1 MPEPNPRRAGVLLHV
16 TSLPSPYGVGDMGP
30 QAFEFVDFL
39 ASAGQTLW
47 QILPLT
53 PTETFL
59 GDSPYSSPSVFAGNP
74 LLISPEL
81 LARQGLVRLA
91 DLQQIPALS
100 GDRVD
105 YAAVTAQRR
114 ILLDAAFE
122 AAAQGLG
129 SDPEHLEF
137 VARAGPA
144 WLDDYALFQV
154 IKARQGGAA
163 WDRWPEPLRD
173 RDPDALDALRAEAA
187 LELAKVA
194 FEQRLFFTQ
203 WRDLKA
209 HAASRG
215 VAVVGDMPFYPTF
228 DSADCW
234 ANPGLFKLGPDKAPT
249 VVAGVPPDYFSE
261 TGQRWG
267 NPVYDWEAMAATGY
281 AWWMDRLARNL
292 ELADMVR
299 LDHFRAF
306 SAHWEIAADEKTAVN
321 GRWVDGPGA
330 DFFTTLKKRFARMP
344 VIAEDLGMITED
356 VRALRRAFS
365 LPGMR
370 VLMFGFGADL
380 PESDNAWHNF
390 DPNSVAYTGTH
401 DNNTVRGWF
410 ETETSSEDRARMAR
424 YMGHEPGPDTVAWD
438 MLRLCLLSV
447 SRMAVAP
454 MQDLLGL
461 PASGRMNV
469 PAVANGNWGWRME
482 RGAASP
488 DLAAR
493 LRELTEMAGRLP
505 VNGTGV

>member
-1 MPEPNPRRAGVLLHV
+1 MSESNPRRAGVLLHV
-16 TSLPSPYGVGDMGP
+16 TSLPSPYGIGDLGP
-30 QAFEFVDFL
+30 EAFAFVDFL

-53 PTETFL
+53 PTATFL

-74 LLISPEL
+74 LLVSPEL
-81 LARQGLVRLA
+81 LARKGLVRLA
-91 DLQQIPALS
+91 DLQQVPAPTGS
-100 GDRVD
+100 RVD

-114 ILLDAAFE
+114 VLLDAAFD
-122 AAAQGLG
+122 AAAPGLAH
-129 SDPEHLEF
+129 DRAFQDF
-137 VARAGPA
+137 VRRAGPA

-154 IKARQGGAA
+154 VKDRRGGES
-163 WDRWPEPLRD
+163 WHCWPEPLRD
-173 RDPDALDALRAEAA
+173 RDPAALDALRDEAA
-187 LELAKVA
+187 RDLAKVA
-194 FEQRLFFTQ
+194 FEQHLFFSQ
-203 WRDLKA
+203 WHDLKA
-209 HAASRG
+209 HAARSG

-234 ANPGLFKLGPDKAPT
+234 ANPGLFKLGPDRQPT
-249 VVAGVPPDYFSE
+249 VVAGVPPDYFSA

-267 NPVYDWEAMAATGY
+267 NPVYRWEAMAKAGY
-281 AWWMDRLARNL
+281 AWWMDRLAHNL

-306 SAHWEIAADEKTAVN
+306 SAHWEIPAQEKTAVN

-330 DFFTTLKKRFARMP
+330 EFFIALKKRFRRMP

-370 VLMFGFGADL
+370 VLMFAFGADL
-380 PESDNAWHNF
+380 PESDNAWHHH
-390 DPNSVAYTGTH
+390 DASSVAYTGTH

-410 ETETSSEDRARMAR
+410 EAETSPEDRARMAE
-424 YMGHEPGPDTVAWD
+424 YMGHEPMADTVAWD
-438 MLRLCLLSV
+438 LVRLCMLSV
-447 SRMAVAP
+447 APMAVAP

-461 PASGRMNV
+461 SASGRMNV

-493 LRELTEMAGRLP
+493 LRRLTELSGRLP
-505 VNGTGV
+505 AGD